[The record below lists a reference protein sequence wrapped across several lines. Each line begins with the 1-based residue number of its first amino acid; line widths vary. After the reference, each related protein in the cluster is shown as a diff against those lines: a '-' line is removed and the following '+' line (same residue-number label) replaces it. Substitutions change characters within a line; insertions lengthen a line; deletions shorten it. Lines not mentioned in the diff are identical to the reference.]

1 MVSLEMT
8 ISKAIAITSPEVLKD
23 KTVLMNLIEDL
34 SPESERE
41 CIELKRIYSDALGKL
56 LYSAYGTKDGL
67 RNPAWKEIKTILDH
81 EMCLK
86 ETRQEWFIQLFYKAF
101 SNGLLSNYRNVTSNN
116 TLLIDD
122 ISESRKV
129 LLRLLYKMSILQKG
143 IEDAEHA
150 EETGEVLKA
159 IQIYQ
164 RYSDGSCYERK
175 AQLRLGQLYESF
187 PKEAYVHYLR
197 AAELGDSEAAFCV
210 AFMSE
215 YGEGTAISTELA
227 ITYYAKAASAG
238 HRGAAHNL
246 GFFYYSGNGV
256 KKDLKRAYELF
267 LFAAQKGKADSMR
280 NLGVMYENGNY
291 VKKNLDT
298 ALRWYSKAVEC
309 GNAEAEKDC
318 QRIRRLKKRSSWLR

>member
-1 MVSLEMT
+1 MVPLEMI
-8 ISKAIAITSPEVLKD
+8 ISKAIAITSPEVLKN

-34 SPESERE
+34 SPESGRE
-41 CIELKRIYSDALGKL
+41 YIELKRIYSDALGKL

-67 RNPAWKEIKTILDH
+67 RNPAWEEIKTILDH

-86 ETRQEWFIQLFYKAF
+86 ETRQEWFIQLFSKAF
-101 SNGLLSNYRNVTSNN
+101 SNASLSNYRNITSNN
-116 TLLIDD
+116 ALLIDN
-122 ISESRKV
+122 ITESRKA

-143 IEDAEHA
+143 LENAEHA

-164 RYSDGSCYERK
+164 CYSDGSCYERK
-175 AQLRLGQLYESF
+175 ARLRLGQLYESF
-187 PKEAYVHYLR
+187 PKEAYVYYLR

-215 YGEGTAISTELA
+215 YGEGTAISTEHA
-227 ITYYAKAASAG
+227 IAYYAKAALAG

-280 NLGVMYENGNY
+280 NLGVMYENGDY

-298 ALRWYSKAVEC
+298 ALRWYSKAVKC
-309 GNAEAEKDC
+309 GNEEAEKDC
-318 QRIRRLKKRSSWLR
+318 QRIKRLKKRSSWLK

>member
-1 MVSLEMT
+1 MVSLEKA

-23 KTVLMNLIEDL
+23 KVFLMNLIEDL

-41 CIELKRIYSDALGKL
+41 CLELKRIYSASLGKL
-56 LYSAYGTKDGL
+56 LYSAYTTKDGL
-67 RNPAWKEIKTILDH
+67 RDSAWKEIKIILDR
-81 EMCLK
+81 EMGLK
-86 ETRQEWFIQLFYKAF
+86 ESRQEWFIQLFYRAF
-101 SNGLLSNYRNVTSNN
+101 SNGSFSNYRNTTSNN
-116 TLLIDD
+116 TLLSDEIT
-122 ISESRKV
+122 ESRKA

-143 IEDAEHA
+143 IEVAEHA
-150 EETGEVLKA
+150 EENGEVLKA
-159 IQIYQ
+159 IHIYQ
-164 RYSDGSCYERK
+164 RYSDGSSYERK

-187 PKEAYVHYLR
+187 PKEAYAHYLR
-197 AAELGDSEAAFCV
+197 AAELGDPEAAFCV

-215 YGEGTAISTELA
+215 YGEGTIISTERA
-227 ITYYAKAASAG
+227 VTYYAKAASAG

-280 NLGVMYENGNY
+280 NLGVMYENGDY
-291 VKKNLDT
+291 VKKNLEM
-298 ALRWYSKAVEC
+298 ALKWYSKAVDY

-318 QRIRRLKKRSSWLR
+318 QRVRRIKRSPHG